1 MFAEAAVGVQRVLQ
15 QHCGQAEAWGAGAE
29 DQGQGVSLSPPSES
43 ALMIRW
49 DNYLII
55 TPYYMTLLPGGARCT
70 TARLS
75 PWPPPGDAA
84 TVLRW
89 SR

>member
-43 ALMIRW
+43 ELMIRW
-49 DNYLII
+49 ENYLII
-55 TPYYMTLLPGGARCT
+55 TPYYMT
-70 TARLS
+70 
-75 PWPPPGDAA
+75 
-84 TVLRW
+84 
-89 SR
+89 

>member
-55 TPYYMTLLPGGARCT
+55 TPYCMTLLPGGARCT
-70 TARLS
+70 TARLG
-75 PWPPPGDAA
+75 PWSPPGDAA